1 MNYQR
6 VFYLEAG
13 MMETWSSLPPNSQ
26 HLRNARLDFD
36 VLCPSMAPEAE
47 KEPKGPQRQGEAA
60 VRLEEKKNSRWKTSK
75 DAFNIHQDDYNHHEI
90 KSYAPK
96 CSSAQTLSGCA
107 QHPIHKHSVRMAYH
121 DGLTITKPKLVCG
134 AIKRRRET
142 PGILRASLTALA

>member
-1 MNYQR
+1 MHSTSS
-6 VFYLEAG
+6 VPLLKYLQDIQL
-13 MMETWSSLPPNSQ
+13 WIDS
-26 HLRNARLDFD
+26 
-36 VLCPSMAPEAE
+36 
-47 KEPKGPQRQGEAA
+47 
-60 VRLEEKKNSRWKTSK
+60 
-75 DAFNIHQDDYNHHEI
+75 QDDYNHHEI